1 MTSVPPVPPDVPAR
15 IFHLA
20 LASEW
25 EAARHSG
32 SYTTS
37 ARGRTLAEEGFIH
50 ASRADQWQG
59 VRERFYADVEEPLV
73 LLVIETARLD
83 VPVAAEPVPD
93 STETFPH
100 VYGPLNLSAVVQ
112 VLPLGELGQAG
123 SQQSF
128 SRLFLGE
135 MMRNAVLGLLLIVV
149 VTTGV
154 LVGLSF
160 GSRPAV
166 WFGFLVAL
174 AVGVPL
180 VVRLYR
186 RR

>member
-1 MTSVPPVPPDVPAR
+1 MAPGVPDR

-25 EAARHSG
+25 EAARRFG

-37 ARGRTLAEEGFIH
+37 TLGRTLAEEGFIH

-59 VRERFYADVEEPLV
+59 VRDGFYSDVEEPLV

-83 VPVAAEPVPD
+83 VPVVAESPVPD

-100 VYGPLNLSAVVQ
+100 IYGPLPAAAVVQ
-112 VLPLGELGQAG
+112 VLPLGPDGRTAPQG
-123 SQQSF
+123 SF
-128 SRLFLGE
+128 SRVFLGE
-135 MMRNAVLGLLLIVV
+135 MLRNAALGLLLIAV

-160 GSRPAV
+160 GGRLAV

>member
-1 MTSVPPVPPDVPAR
+1 MTSVPPGPPGVPAR

-25 EAARHSG
+25 RAAVRSG

-37 ARGRTLAEEGFIH
+37 TLGRTLAQEGFIH

-59 VRERFYADVEEPLV
+59 VRERFYSDVDEPLL
-73 LLVIETARLD
+73 LLVIDTGRLD
-83 VPVAAEPVPD
+83 VPVVAEPVPD

-100 VYGPLNLSAVVQ
+100 IYGPLPTAAVVQ
-112 VLPLGELGQAG
+112 ALPVGADGEAG
-123 SQQSF
+123 SHDSF
-128 SRLFLGE
+128 SRVFLGE
-135 MMRNAVLGLLLIVV
+135 MLRNAMLGLLLIAV

-160 GSRPAV
+160 GSRIAV
-166 WFGFLVAL
+166 WIGFLVAL
-174 AVGVPL
+174 AVGLTAVTWA
-180 VVRLYR
+180 YR

>member
-1 MTSVPPVPPDVPAR
+1 MASGVPAR

-25 EAARHSG
+25 EAARRSG

-37 ARGRTLAEEGFIH
+37 TLGKTLADEGFIH

-59 VRERFYADVEEPLV
+59 VRDRFYADVGEPLV

-83 VPVAAEPVPD
+83 VPVVAEPVPD

-100 VYGPLNLSAVVQ
+100 IYGPLPTSAVVQ
-112 VLPLGELGQAG
+112 ALPLTADGEAG
-123 SQQSF
+123 SHESF
-128 SRLFLGE
+128 SRIFLGE
-135 MMRNAVLGLLLIVV
+135 MLRNAVLGLLLIAV

-160 GSRPAV
+160 GTRLAV

>member
-1 MTSVPPVPPDVPAR
+1 VTSVPSGVPAR

-25 EAARHSG
+25 EAARRSG

-37 ARGRTLAEEGFIH
+37 TRGRTLADEGFIH

-59 VRERFYADVEEPLV
+59 VRDRFYADVDEPLV

-83 VPVAAEPVPD
+83 VPVVAEPVPD

-100 VYGPLNLSAVVQ
+100 VYGPLPTSAVVHA
-112 VLPLGELGQAG
+112 LPLGQDGQAAP
-123 SQQSF
+123 QESF
-128 SRLFLGE
+128 SRVFLGE
-135 MMRNAVLGLLLIVV
+135 MLRNAMLGLLLIVV
-149 VTTGV
+149 VTIGV
-154 LVGLSF
+154 LIGLSV
-160 GSRPAV
+160 GTRLAV